1 VQPRLLWNGNLGR
14 FLAKGQQGRRF
25 RKVSQSLKLLLL
37 VFSAIDFDCDKVEAN
52 SGIAGLRGVVSECRT
67 CYLKSVL
74 EVHSNMPCLLGP

>member
-37 VFSAIDFDCDKVEAN
+37 IFSAIEFDCDKMEAD
-52 SGIAGLRGVVSECRT
+52 SGIA
-67 CYLKSVL
+67 K
-74 EVHSNMPCLLGP
+74 LLGLCLNVALAI